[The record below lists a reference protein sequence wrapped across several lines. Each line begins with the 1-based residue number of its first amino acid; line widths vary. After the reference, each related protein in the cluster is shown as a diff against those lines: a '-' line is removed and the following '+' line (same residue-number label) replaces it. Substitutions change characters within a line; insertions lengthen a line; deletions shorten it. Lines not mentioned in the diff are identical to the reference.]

1 MPKWAYQR
9 HAFQALR
16 ARHRAG
22 SGEFVGGEGRV
33 FNHVLPMERLDGSGS
48 TIKEGSYVCSGLR
61 YWQPQFH
68 LRWFMARAPKIRM
81 ALSTRPRT
89 CKALRRRQPRLTYR
103 MRILLTCPTEALT
116 DVIGSNQPLTHTESL
131 VNG

>member
-1 MPKWAYQR
+1 MLSRPSGLATGPVRGNLSQGK
-9 HAFQALR
+9 
-16 ARHRAG
+16 AG
-22 SGEFVGGEGRV
+22 CSTTFCQWK
-33 FNHVLPMERLDGSGS
+33 DGSGS

-89 CKALRRRQPRLTYR
+89 CKALRRRQPRLTCR